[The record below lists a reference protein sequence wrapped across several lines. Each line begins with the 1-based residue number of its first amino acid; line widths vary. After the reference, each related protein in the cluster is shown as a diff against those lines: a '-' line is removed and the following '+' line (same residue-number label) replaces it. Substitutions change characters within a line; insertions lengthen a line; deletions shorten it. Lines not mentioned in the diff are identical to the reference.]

1 MKMQNNIQVMGIVNI
16 TSDSFFPGSR
26 MIGPDGCI
34 DFDKIRATVQQ
45 MLRSGV
51 DILDVGACSTRPGSK
66 SIDAESEWERLKVA
80 LPVIRNAAP
89 ETPISVDTF
98 NSSVV
103 EKVYDLIGP
112 FIVNDISAGTIDGR
126 MLTVVGRLGL
136 PYVAMHMRGTPETM
150 ATLTDYPN
158 GVVAEVLQFF
168 QDFAAKADKA
178 GIKDWYL
185 DPGFGFA
192 KTIEQNYELLNH
204 MDVLQQLGRP
214 ILVGLSRKSMVYR
227 LLGQKPEDTL
237 ASTQAL
243 NMVALERGATVL
255 RVHDVQDARNTISIY
270 KKLIEN

>member
-1 MKMQNNIQVMGIVNI
+1 MQNNIQVMGIVNI

-51 DILDVGACSTRPGSK
+51 DTLDVGACSTRPGSK
-66 SIDAESEWERLKVA
+66 SIDAESEWERLKAA